1 MNFTGWK
8 EHWPTIV
15 VYLVL
20 VVLIL
25 VTSLIS
31 EFFFTARNLSNI
43 LRQAVALGLVSIGQT
58 FAILTGGIDL
68 SIGSVV
74 SLTSCL
80 TTGIVKGQSHL
91 LIPVI
96 FLVLGIALLI
106 GFLNGFVI
114 TRTGVHPLIVTIGMM
129 SVVQGAVLVYT
140 KAPSGSIP
148 SSFSFLAWGT
158 VGFLPFPTFYLAAVA
173 VVGIIVLH
181 RTAFGRYVYATG
193 GNEEVSRLSGIKTD
207 RVKILVY
214 MICSFTGGLTGLFL
228 ASRMGMGDPLAGER
242 YMLDSIVPVLIGG
255 TSLTGGKGGLAGTL
269 AGVFIITILSNA
281 LNLLD
286 VSSYW
291 QWMVQGAIIILAV
304 AFYWKQKS

>member
-1 MNFTGWK
+1 MKFTGWK
-8 EHWPTIV
+8 EHWATII

-25 VTSLIS
+25 VTSLVS
-31 EFFFTARNLSNI
+31 DFFFTARNFNNI
-43 LRQAVALGLVSIGQT
+43 FRQAVALGLVSIGQT
-58 FAILTGGIDL
+58 FAILTAGIDL

-80 TTGIVKGQSHL
+80 TTGMVKGQAHL

-96 FLVLGIALLI
+96 CLVLGVALLI

-114 TRTGVHPLIVTIGMM
+114 TRTGVHPLIVTVGMM

-148 SSFSFLAWGT
+148 SSFSFLAWGK
-158 VGFLPFPTFYLAAVA
+158 VGFLPFPIFYLAAVA
-173 VVGIIVLH
+173 VVGIMVLH

-214 MICSFTGGLTGLFL
+214 MICSFTGALTGLFL

-291 QWMVQGAIIILAV
+291 QWVVQGAIIILAV
-304 AFYWKQKS
+304 AFYWKQK

>member
-1 MNFTGWK
+1 M
-8 EHWPTIV
+8 
-15 VYLVL
+15 
-20 VVLIL
+20 
-25 VTSLIS
+25 
-31 EFFFTARNLSNI
+31 
-43 LRQAVALGLVSIGQT
+43 
-58 FAILTGGIDL
+58 
-68 SIGSVV
+68 
-74 SLTSCL
+74 
-80 TTGIVKGQSHL
+80 
-91 LIPVI
+91 
-96 FLVLGIALLI
+96 
-106 GFLNGFVI
+106 
-114 TRTGVHPLIVTIGMM
+114 
-129 SVVQGAVLVYT
+129 
-140 KAPSGSIP
+140 
-148 SSFSFLAWGT
+148 
-158 VGFLPFPTFYLAAVA
+158 GFLPFPTFYLAAVA

-291 QWMVQGAIIILAV
+291 QWVVQGAIIILAV

>member
-1 MNFTGWK
+1 VKLTGWK
-8 EHWPTIV
+8 EHWATII
-15 VYLVL
+15 VYVVL
-20 VVLIL
+20 VVLI
-25 VTSLIS
+25 VATSLIS
-31 EFFFTARNLSNI
+31 DFFFTARNFNNI
-43 LRQAVALGLVSIGQT
+43 FRQAVALGLVSIGQT

-80 TTGIVKGQSHL
+80 TTGIVKGQGHL

-96 FLVLGIALLI
+96 CLVLFVALLI

-114 TRTGVHPLIVTIGMM
+114 TRTGVHPLIVTVGMM

-148 SSFSFLAWGT
+148 ASFGFLAWGT
-158 VGFLPFPTFYLAAVA
+158 VGSLPFPIFYLAAAA
-173 VVGIIVLH
+173 VVGIIVLR

-214 MICSFTGGLTGLFL
+214 MICSFTAALTGLFL

-291 QWMVQGAIIILAV
+291 QWVVQGTIIILAV